1 MKKKKY
7 IYFALL
13 TQFLF
18 RYDSPCFFTNNFN
31 SKFLPNPRWRLSKF
45 DWSTSQNQLIKMQ
58 LISGWIYKQD
68 MFIQVQAA
76 KGSPEEREGRFYSF
90 G

>member
-1 MKKKKY
+1 
-7 IYFALL
+7 
-13 TQFLF
+13 
-18 RYDSPCFFTNNFN
+18 
-31 SKFLPNPRWRLSKF
+31 
-45 DWSTSQNQLIKMQ
+45 MQ

-68 MFIQVQAA
+68 MFIHVQAA